1 MLRRTEYDAEALLD
15 TGPTSA
21 YWYRG
26 GFGPAAVAAWAVG
39 LGTGLLFTTSD
50 WFTGPLAA
58 NNPIGEYGLGWVATI
73 VVSGLLYAVLPK
85 PAVADKAAPAEE
97 PATMAI

>member
-1 MLRRTEYDAEALLD
+1 MLRRTEYDAQALLD

-26 GFGPAAVAAWAVG
+26 GFAPAAVAAWATG

-50 WFTGPLAA
+50 WFTGPPAS
-58 NNPIGEYGLGWVATI
+58 NNPIAEYSLGWVATI
-73 VVSGLLYAVLPK
+73 VVSGALYAALPK
-85 PAVADKAAPAEE
+85 PAVADQAALAEE
-97 PATMAI
+97 PASMAI